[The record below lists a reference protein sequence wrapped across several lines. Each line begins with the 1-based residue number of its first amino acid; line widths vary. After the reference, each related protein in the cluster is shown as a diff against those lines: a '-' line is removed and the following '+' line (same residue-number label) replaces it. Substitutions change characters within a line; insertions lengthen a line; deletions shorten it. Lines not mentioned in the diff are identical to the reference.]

1 MEGNLGTKQ
10 TFASYANVF
19 AFMGSWRS
27 ARILAL
33 LQISIFSDGAF
44 QKEQRKVCFYTQF
57 CLEDP
62 KHVVSK
68 QYTHLKHVILLSLI
82 SVFGKVTS
90 IEVHYNSALAVPQ
103 QTLTEI

>member
-33 LQISIFSDGAF
+33 LQISIFSDKAF
-44 QKEQRKVCFYTQF
+44 QKEQRKECFYTQF

-82 SVFGKVTS
+82 SVFGKVTL